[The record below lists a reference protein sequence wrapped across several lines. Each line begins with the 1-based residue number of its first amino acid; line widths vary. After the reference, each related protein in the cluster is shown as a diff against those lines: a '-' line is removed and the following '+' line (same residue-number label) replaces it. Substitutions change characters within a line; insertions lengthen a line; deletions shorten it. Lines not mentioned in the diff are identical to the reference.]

1 MQVQNHQTFKGIS
14 PYSSAVFMENN
25 VLMNKALFDLAGSD
39 VPWVVMANNKEERR
53 ERTNRAMLSFG
64 LIFIS
69 PLVILPLVNRA
80 SMKYIAKLTPKL
92 MAKEYN
98 AIRLSNKHL
107 INTQKTEAGLAALER
122 KYKGKVNFDSLK
134 EKADGDFEKIRLGII
149 KAKNAVLAADF
160 LLVGGAF
167 GSIGFFNAHQTKKK
181 TGQSGYSAEME
192 MADKSVV
199 EKRARKYEKTAG
211 LRLGT
216 FLTLLGGLIVGVP
229 LAMKHGLSSNK
240 ATKFN
245 SFVKKHAKKLDYVDA
260 IFAKRW
266 AMALSLAVAQ
276 SGICLASRN
285 KTELKDNA
293 IRSSVGFAIFF
304 GGDLLLARLFSNL
317 SDKLFKTKLVDYT
330 HKKDKFMHKILPPVK
345 PLRGIEQLK
354 HSKTKGAAGAIFW
367 LTFALTAASTGV
379 IVPYLIN
386 KLIKKDVEKDVN
398 SSKANN

>member
-25 VLMNKALFDLAGSD
+25 VLLNKALFDLAGSD
-39 VPWVVMANNKEERR
+39 IPWVVMANNKEERR

-64 LIFIS
+64 LIFMS

-80 SMKYIAKLTPKL
+80 SMKYVAKLTPKL
-92 MAKEYN
+92 LSKEYN

-107 INTQKTEAGLAALER
+107 VNAERTKLGLAALARQR
-122 KYKGKVNFDSLK
+122 KIDIKPLI
-134 EKADGDFEKIRLGII
+134 EKAGGDFEKIRLGII
-149 KAKNAVLAADF
+149 KAKNTVLAADF

-167 GSIGFFNAHQTKKK
+167 GSIGFLNANQTKKK
-181 TGQSGYSAEME
+181 TGQSGYSAEMN
-192 MADKSVV
+192 MANKSVV
-199 EKRARKYEKTAG
+199 EKRAQKYEKTSG
-211 LRLGT
+211 LRLGA
-216 FLTLLGGLIVGVP
+216 FLTALAGLVVGVP

-245 SFVKKHAKKLDYVDA
+245 NFVKKHAKKLDYTDA

-266 AMALSLAVAQ
+266 ALGLSLATAHI
-276 SGICLASRN
+276 GIGLASRN
-285 KTELKDNA
+285 PTELKDNT
-293 IRSSVGFAIFF
+293 IRSTVSFAIFF
-304 GGDLLLARLFSNL
+304 GGDLLLARLFSNI

-354 HSKTKGAAGAIFW
+354 HAKSKGAAGAIFW
-367 LTFALTAASTGV
+367 LTFALTAGSTGV
-379 IVPYLIN
+379 LVPYLIN
-386 KLIKKDVEKDVN
+386 KLIKKDVEKDVK
-398 SSKANN
+398 KANA